1 MIKIEVTFQG
11 PTSTLKQHQLAEAAR
26 RTLKYLAETGY
37 TEYVTNVDAT
47 VIEEKG
53 DSSVKSRFNEGRE
66 P

>member
-11 PTSTLKQHQLAEAAR
+11 PVPALKQHQLAEAAR

-53 DSSVKSRFNEGRE
+53 DSNGSTESRES
-66 P
+66 